1 MRRHQSD
8 RIGTLHAWRLLVRI
22 RAHCI
27 RTRQLG
33 FTLTEILVTLL
44 ITAFGLLGLA
54 GFVIKATALSIDA
67 TQRVRA
73 AALLNDMAGRIANN
87 KTNAVTYV
95 SAAAHGAAIQNC
107 GALAAGAPRDLCE
120 WNNLLAGSNDAQ
132 AGGNSAFMG
141 FRGCVSQPNP
151 LDPAFVVTVAWGSI
165 TPGMPPADLCGA
177 GVFGDEAQRRVIRTQ
192 VRVANLV
199 A

>member
-1 MRRHQSD
+1 MKPRAH
-8 RIGTLHAWRLLVRI
+8 GI
-22 RAHCI
+22 RA
-27 RTRQLG
+27 RQHG

-54 GFVIKATALSIDA
+54 GFVIKATALSVDA

-87 KTNAVTYV
+87 KTNAAAYV
-95 SAAAHGAAIQNC
+95 SAAAHGAAMENC

-132 AGGNSAFMG
+132 AGGNAAFLG
-141 FRGCVSQPNP
+141 FRGCISQPNP
-151 LDPAFVVTVAWGSI
+151 LDPAFVVTVAFGSI
-165 TPGMPPADLCGA
+165 AQATPPADLCGA
-177 GVFGDEAQRRVIRTQ
+177 GVFGDDAQRRVIRTQ
-192 VRVANLV
+192 VRVANLL